1 MVGAENAVAIAK
13 ARARHKVI
21 AHFVSAGATSPAK
34 AVAFDPQRRFERKL
48 VEEFKDKGIL
58 RPASNGGHYIVP
70 DKLEAWQRER
80 RKRTGLILA
89 GALAVAAAVVGIAMA
104 S

>member
-1 MVGAENAVAIAK
+1 M
-13 ARARHKVI
+13 I
-21 AHFVSAGATSPAK
+21 AHFVSAEATSPAK
-34 AVAFDPQRRFERKL
+34 AVTFDPQRRFERKL
-48 VEEFKDKGIL
+48 VDEFKDKGIL

-80 RKRTGLILA
+80 RKRTGLIFA
-89 GALAVAAAVVGIAMA
+89 GAMAIAAAAIGIAVA